1 MDDSIYTLLALLS
14 IDDIKS
20 KENNE
25 PTFFERIDQM
35 KNEIVGRETVCV
47 REGLFNEKFITRP
60 VTKLDIIMRNMINE
74 NMVLSN
80 DKYEEIK
87 IPNYKVVVPIKF
99 YLEYIVN
106 TIGYSGNFSKSYK
119 DKEIFFD
126 GETKKVYYD
135 NWGAELALSDDSEEI
150 YVEKDGKKL

>member
-1 MDDSIYTLLALLS
+1 MDDSIYTLLALLA

-47 REGLFNEKFITRP
+47 REVLFNEKFITRP
-60 VTKLDIIMRNMINE
+60 VTKLDIITRNMINE
-74 NMVLSN
+74 NMVWAK

-87 IPNYKVVVPIKF
+87 IPNYKVVVLIQF

-106 TIGYSGNFSKSYK
+106 TIGYGGNFSKSYK

-135 NWGAELALSDDSEEI
+135 NWVAELVLVDDVEEI